1 MIEMSLSRHHFI
13 EAAKIIKSIPD
24 KQIRQDVAD
33 KFASLF
39 AASNPRFDYL
49 RFHKASDTKA

>member
-1 MIEMSLSRHHFI
+1 MSLSRHHFI
-13 EAAKIIKSIPD
+13 EAAKIIKSISD